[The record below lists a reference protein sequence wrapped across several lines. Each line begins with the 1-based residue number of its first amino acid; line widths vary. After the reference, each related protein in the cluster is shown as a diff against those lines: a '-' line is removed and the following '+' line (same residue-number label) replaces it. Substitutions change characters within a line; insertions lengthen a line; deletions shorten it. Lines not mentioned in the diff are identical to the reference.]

1 MKERGFTLIELLG
14 VVIVLGIIAAIITPV
29 VIKMI
34 DKGADDADKVQYS
47 NIVAAAKNWSAEHMD
62 DLPVLNN
69 EYKDVTITELQS
81 GDGVNPAYLPNN
93 LVRPGSKEEFDASAF
108 VRILMKDNQLTYE
121 IYENGVK
128 IYDDGNKK

>member
-34 DKGADDADKVQYS
+34 DKGAEDADRVQYS
-47 NIVAAAKNWSAEHMD
+47 NIVADAKIWAADHVET
-62 DLPVLNN
+62 LPILDN
-69 EYKDVTITELQS
+69 EYVEVTLTELKS
-81 GDGVNPAYLPNN
+81 EGLLNYNVKK
-93 LVRPGSKEEFDASAF
+93 PGSKSDFDSSAL
-108 VRILMKDNQLTYE
+108 VRITFKDNQYTYE